1 MVAASEDQLYPRNSE
16 RCSVSF
22 EADLDSIGCLH
33 ETCHVLW
40 SYGRKSTQ
48 KIILF
53 YAEQYDVRN
62 INQSTIRFDCLNKGV
77 EKPED
82 RKINM
87 KVPVVFEE
95 LQLHDTNVKI
105 MDPVVTEK
113 TVKHKRRSIWS
124 RIKTFFR
131 RMLCNSIK
139 LLKIKLLHTIKN
151 CINKN
156 KYINVTIYNI
166 TKSFFFGLPTLVQ
179 PKIAHA
185 LNRVIFVIGSIV
197 IDR

>member
-1 MVAASEDQLYPRNSE
+1 MKMVGYSKNNIRLSSHNYLNIVTTDYCIDIQLTNYNLILKLTLVYDHVFKYVKPHEFR
-16 RCSVSF
+16 
-22 EADLDSIGCLH
+22 GCLH

-139 LLKIKLLHTIKN
+139 LLKIKL
-151 CINKN
+151 
-156 KYINVTIYNI
+156 
-166 TKSFFFGLPTLVQ
+166 
-179 PKIAHA
+179 
-185 LNRVIFVIGSIV
+185 
-197 IDR
+197 